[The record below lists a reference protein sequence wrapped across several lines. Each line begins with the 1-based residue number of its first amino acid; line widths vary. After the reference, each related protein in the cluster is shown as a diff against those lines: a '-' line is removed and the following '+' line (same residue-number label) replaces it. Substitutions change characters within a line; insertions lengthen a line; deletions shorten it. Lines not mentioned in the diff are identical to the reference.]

1 MFSIMLLILFLYLFG
16 LIRAHSTCDIY
27 LAPSLIPGVG
37 RGVVAGRNYSSN
49 ERFDTAVTI
58 TLPYH
63 FAREWQLSN
72 YVFSHEEEEQSMVV
86 LGIGM
91 LFNHRNPEMVY
102 HYWADEK
109 VSCIKDIDFC
119 FIYIV

>member
-1 MFSIMLLILFLYLFG
+1 MFSLIVLILCLYMFGFLRG
-16 LIRAHSTCDIY
+16 DSTCDIY

-37 RGVVAGRNYSSN
+37 RGVIAGRNYSKQ

-58 TLPYH
+58 TLPYSY
-63 FAREWQLSN
+63 AREWQLSN

-91 LFNHRNPEMVY
+91 LFNHRNPEMIY

-109 VSCIKDIDFC
+109 VS
-119 FIYIV
+119 